1 MSPPPISWAPGGMSP
16 VCPCRTGWEYISP
29 AEIAP
34 EREKEVKLTEEGFTE
49 AQDSPLLGS
58 WVCSIGGRFL
68 MVENERERE
77 RERESETGR
86 EG

>member
-1 MSPPPISWAPGGMSP
+1 M
-16 VCPCRTGWEYISP
+16 CPCRTGWEYISP

-68 MVENERERE
+68 MVENERERVKH
-77 RERESETGR
+77 RERRMR
-86 EG
+86 EKELGKELVHSNQVVNI

>member
-1 MSPPPISWAPGGMSP
+1 M
-16 VCPCRTGWEYISP
+16 CPCRTGWEYISP

-34 EREKEVKLTEEGFTE
+34 EREKEVQLTEEGFTE

-68 MVENERERE
+68 MVEKDERERVKHREKDE
-77 RERESETGR
+77 REGARKGVHSSQVVNI
-86 EG
+86 